1 MGVIVGIDKAMF
13 EARVGRAASS
23 TLLHREIV
31 KVDPFYFR
39 PTEVD
44 VLLGDCSK
52 IERELGWKPTI
63 SFEEMI
69 NEMVA
74 YDLEAVKKE
83 GLLK

>member
-1 MGVIVGIDKAMF
+1 M
-13 EARVGRAASS
+13 
-23 TLLHREIV
+23 